1 MLPHSSAGKE
11 SACNAGASSSIPR
24 SERSPGEGTGYPLQY
39 SWASLVAQMVRNLPA
54 MRETWVRS
62 LSWDYLGW
70 EDPWRRVWQP
80 TPVKSFPG
88 NSAGKE
94 ATCSAGDPGSIPG
107 MGRFPKEGIGYLLQY
122 SWAALVAQMVK
133 NPPAMQGDLGLIPGL
148 GRSPEEGNGYPLK
161 YSCLENSMD
170 RGVWQARVHGATKS
184 WTQLRDFHFTRDSLQ
199 I

>member
-94 ATCSAGDPGSIPG
+94 ATCSAGDPGSILG
-107 MGRFPKEGIGYLLQY
+107 SGRAIGEGKDYPLQY
-122 SWAALVAQMVK
+122 FGGF
-133 NPPAMQGDLGLIPGL
+133 PCGPAGKESTCSSGRPGFDPWVGKIPWRRESLPTPVFWPG
-148 GRSPEEGNGYPLK
+148 EF
-161 YSCLENSMD
+161 
-170 RGVWQARVHGATKS
+170 HG
-184 WTQLRDFHFTRDSLQ
+184 
-199 I
+199 